1 MEHVQNAYWKPKIET
16 KEQEVVGVNAM
27 MEQWDS
33 FNKDGR
39 NDLMTFL
46 KYLYPYKH
54 CV

>member
-1 MEHVQNAYWKPKIET
+1 MEHVQNAYGKPKIET
-16 KEQEVVGVNAM
+16 KEVVGANAM

-46 KYLYPYKH
+46 KYL
-54 CV
+54 

>member
-16 KEQEVVGVNAM
+16 KEKEVVGANAT